1 MDLLRSLGTFVRVAE
16 AGSLSAVAREA
27 GTSHAATSRVISQL
41 EDHFGVRLLHRT
53 TRRLSLT
60 EDGQDLLGHA
70 RQLLAT
76 QEEMEAALGRQSA
89 SPAGRVRVGI
99 PPTAASLIV
108 PRLPAFLEKYPELS
122 VELVVADR
130 FGDLVEDR
138 LDLAL
143 VRGRPA
149 DSSVVA
155 RAIGTFSRVLVA
167 SPVYLER
174 QGAPQH
180 PNDLVNHVC
189 IIHETGTD
197 SSRWTFATP
206 DGPVD
211 VHVTGSFHSDNS
223 EVVHIAALS
232 GLGIA
237 LMREPQVADDI
248 RAARL
253 YRVLPDHVS
262 GPDQLFIVFPSRR
275 HLAPRTRVMIEFLA
289 SLTHAVEER
298 LKEARVWG
306 ENETAW
312 LM

>member
-16 AGSLSAVAREA
+16 AGSLSAVARES

-76 QEEMEAALGRQSA
+76 QEEMEAALGHHSA

-99 PPTAASLIV
+99 PPTAATLVV
-108 PRLPAFLEKYPELS
+108 PRLPAFLQQYPELS
-122 VELVVADR
+122 VDLVVGDR
-130 FGDLVEDR
+130 FGDLVEER

-149 DSSVVA
+149 DGSVVT

-167 SPVYLER
+167 SPTYLE
-174 QGAPQH
+174 QHGAPQH
-180 PNDLVNHVC
+180 PNELVNHAC

-197 SSRWTFATP
+197 SARWTFATP

-211 VHVTGSFHSDNS
+211 VQVSGSFHTDNS
-223 EVVHIAALS
+223 EVVHRAALS

-237 LMREPQVADDI
+237 MMREPQVADDL

-253 YRVLPDHVS
+253 YRVLPDHAS
-262 GPDQLFIVFPSRR
+262 GPDQLFIAFPSRR

-289 SLTHAVEER
+289 SLTQAVEAR
-298 LKEARVWG
+298 LKDARVWG
-306 ENETAW
+306 ESETAW

>member
-27 GTSHAATSRVISQL
+27 GTSHAATSRIISQL

-60 EDGQDLLGHA
+60 EDGQDLLSHA

-76 QEEMEAALGRQSA
+76 QEEMEAALGRQNA
-89 SPAGRVRVGI
+89 SPTGRVRVGV
-99 PPTAASLIV
+99 PATTATLIV
-108 PRLPAFLEKYPELS
+108 PRLPDLLQKYPGLL
-122 VELVVADR
+122 VELVVGDR
-130 FGDLVEDR
+130 FDDLVEAR

-143 VRGRPA
+143 LRGRPPEG
-149 DSSVVA
+149 SVIA

-167 SPVYLER
+167 GPTYLER
-174 QGAPQH
+174 RGAPQH
-180 PNDLVNHVC
+180 PNDLADHEC
-189 IIHETGTD
+189 IIHETGAD
-197 SSRWTFATP
+197 SARWTFATS

-211 VHVTGSFHSDNS
+211 VQVSGSFHADNS
-223 EVVHIAALS
+223 EVVHRAALA
-232 GLGIA
+232 GLGVA
-237 LMREPQVADDI
+237 MMREPQVADDL

-253 YRVLPDHVS
+253 YQVLPGFAS
-262 GPDQLFIVFPSRR
+262 GQDQLFLVFPSKR

-289 SLTHAVEER
+289 AITQEVETR
-298 LKEARVWG
+298 LRDARVWG
-306 ENETAW
+306 ENETTW